1 MKLRIHD
8 AVAPRVVL
16 QVCVDRATFLASRIV
31 DTCTDL
37 FASALGHTPLD
48 SWGIW
53 LCAHNATR
61 YDQMAGRGAPTP
73 TGFGRNAPDVQ
84 HIRAVAD
91 LEAAMGDSQRHGL
104 HQEEQEHDSCGIGFV
119 AHIKGEKSR
128 RIVDDA
134 LEILQRLSH
143 RAATGADPLTGDGAG
158 ILLQIPHRF
167 FKAKGVELGFDM
179 PKRRGY
185 GVGQV
190 FLPQDEEA
198 RRACERILEEEI
210 EKEGQRL
217 IGWRDVP
224 IDESCAGFI
233 AKKTLPRVRQ
243 VYIAR
248 RRVVPSAFERKLYV
262 IRKIVEHR
270 IKREGVDPAGRFHLA
285 SLSSETI
292 VYKGLLLP
300 GNLPSFYPDL
310 RDDQMVTSIAV
321 VHSRFSTNTHPTWDL
336 AQPFRFIAHNG
347 EINTVRGNRA
357 WLHARRRLLQS
368 AKFDGGL
375 ERLWPIV
382 EGGKSDSAQ
391 FDAALE
397 LLVLGGRTLPHAMM
411 MMIPEAW
418 EHPAQADMDDDRRAF
433 YEYASSLM
441 EPWDGPA
448 AIAFTD
454 GHLVGATLDRNG
466 LRPAR
471 YTITED
477 DRVILA
483 SEAGVLDIPPSLVR
497 KKGRLQPGRM
507 FLVDTD
513 EGRIL
518 EDDEVKRDI
527 TARFPYRKWLNKN
540 TFTFDELKDAAAPA
554 RADGDALR
562 TLQRAFGYTEEDLH
576 TILKPMAETGK
587 EPVGSMGNDCPLAV
601 LSEQAPPLFDYF
613 HQLFAQVTN
622 PPIDPI
628 RESLV
633 MTVATGIGPD
643 GNTLEESPEQCH
655 QVTLP
660 GPALTNAEM
669 AKLKA
674 VTDEGVFEC
683 RTLSLLYPRD
693 GGLDQAVEALCS
705 AVVEAVDFGTN
716 ILVLSDRGV
725 DEAHTAIPSLLALS
739 AVHQR
744 LVREGIRTHTGL
756 VVEAADVREVH
767 HVACLIGFG
776 AAAVNPYLA
785 LDSIRALALLGHIP
799 GDENE
804 AQERYLKAIDDGLQK
819 VMSKMGISTIQSYR
833 GAQIFEAVGLDTALV
848 AQHFTGTPSR
858 IGGVGL
864 HGLHEEV
871 AARHAR
877 AFPASTATK
886 PVAVGPPPAPGVAVA
901 AVAPTSML
909 PSGGL
914 YLFRRDGEKHRW
926 SPQIVHALQKAVR
939 ATDVQEGQAH
949 FEQFKKLADD
959 DGIQPSTLR
968 DLLVV
973 NEEQCTAIPLEEV
986 EPAAAI
992 LQRFV
997 SGAMSFGSISP
1008 EAHETLAIAMNRIGA
1023 KSNSGEGG
1031 EEARRFVP
1039 DENGDLR
1046 RSAIKQVA
1054 SGRFGV
1060 TTEYLVNATE
1070 LQIKMAQGAKPGE
1083 GGQLPGH
1090 KVDER
1095 IARVRHSTPG
1105 VSLISPPPHHDIYS
1119 IEDLKQLIFDLQSVH
1134 PEARISVKLV
1144 SEIGVGTVAAG
1155 CAKAGAGAVTIA
1167 GWEGGTGAAPLSSLK
1182 HAGLPWELGLAEA
1195 HQVLVE
1201 MGLRSRLRLQ
1211 VDGGLRTGRD
1221 VVMAALLGA
1230 EEFGLATASLVAE
1243 GCVMQRKCHL
1253 NTCSVGVA
1261 TQDPELRKRF
1271 VGKPEHIVNY
1281 FHFVAEDV
1289 RRCLARLGFRSL
1301 EELIGR
1307 VDLLARR
1314 TDLASNKARAV
1325 DLTPLLMQAK
1335 PGSAGL
1341 SGELLSAGTHRVDVS
1356 MHIDHAILAMA
1367 PGVVDGK
1374 KASLEMPVHNT
1385 DRAAGALLSGVIA
1398 RRHGAQGLPDETL
1411 RVRMLGSAGQSFG
1424 AFLVKGVSLSLAGEA
1439 NDGVGKGLS
1448 GGHIVITPPKD
1459 SRLVREENVLIGN
1472 VALYGATSGELY
1484 VSGVAG
1490 ERFAVRNS
1498 GARAVVEGVGDHGCE
1513 YMTGGVVVVLGAVGR
1528 NFAAGM
1534 SGGLAFALDRERT
1547 FGRRCNKD
1555 GIELLPLDESD
1566 AWLVQGLVA
1575 RHAELT
1581 GSPLAR
1587 RLLDGW
1593 DLHASS
1599 FVKVLPSEYK
1609 RVLEKRREQA
1619 QKAALAAAE

>member
-1 MKLRIHD
+1 
-8 AVAPRVVL
+8 
-16 QVCVDRATFLASRIV
+16 
-31 DTCTDL
+31 
-37 FASALGHTPLD
+37 
-48 SWGIW
+48 
-53 LCAHNATR
+53 
-61 YDQMAGRGAPTP
+61 
-73 TGFGRNAPDVQ
+73 
-84 HIRAVAD
+84 
-91 LEAAMGDSQRHGL
+91 MGGCRSQRGL
-104 HQEEQEHDSCGIGFV
+104 HLEEHEHDSCGIGFV

-134 LEILQRLSH
+134 LEVLRRLSH

-167 FKAKGVELGFDM
+167 FKEKGLQLGFDM
-179 PKRRGY
+179 PRRRGY

-190 FLPQDEEA
+190 FLPQDPVA
-198 RRACERILEEEI
+198 RAACERILEDEI
-210 EKEGQRL
+210 GKEGQRL
-217 IGWRDVP
+217 LGWRDVP
-224 IDESCAGFI
+224 IDDSVAGFI
-233 AKKTLPRVRQ
+233 AKKTLPLVRQ
-243 VYIAR
+243 VYVGR
-248 RRVVPSAFERKLYV
+248 RRVAPSAFERKLYV
-262 IRKIVEHR
+262 IRKLTEHR
-270 IKREGVDPAGRFHLA
+270 IKSEGVDPEGRFHLA

-300 GNLPSFYPDL
+300 DHLPGFYPDL
-310 RDDQMVTSIAV
+310 RDEQMVSAIAV

-382 EGGKSDSAQ
+382 EAGKSDSAQ

-397 LLVLGGRTLPHAMM
+397 LLVLGGRSLPHAMM

-418 EHPAQADMDDDRRAF
+418 EHPAQSDMDDDRRAF
-433 YEYASSLM
+433 YEYASALM

-471 YTITED
+471 YTVTED
-477 DRVILA
+477 DRVVLA
-483 SEAGVLDIPPSLVR
+483 SEAGVLDIPTNLVR

-518 EDDEVKRDI
+518 EDDEVKHDI

-540 TFTFDELKDAAAPA
+540 TFTFDELADAAAPTRVEGDPL
-554 RADGDALR
+554 RAQ
-562 TLQRAFGYTEEDLH
+562 QRAFGYTEEDLH
-576 TILKPMAETGK
+576 TILQPMAETGK
-587 EPVGSMGNDCPLAV
+587 EPVGSMGNDCPLAI
-601 LSEQAPPLFDYF
+601 LSEHAPPLFDYF

-643 GNTLEESPEQCH
+643 GNTLEETPEQCH
-655 QVTLP
+655 HITLP
-660 GPALTNAEM
+660 GPALNNEET
-669 AKLKA
+669 AKLKG
-674 VTDEGVFEC
+674 VTGEGVFEC
-683 RTLSLLYPRD
+683 KTLSLLYPAD
-693 GGLDQAVEALCS
+693 GSLQSALATLCHS
-705 AVVEAVDFGTN
+705 VIEAVDFGNN
-716 ILVLSDRGV
+716 IIVLSDRGV
-725 DEAHTAIPSLLALS
+725 DEHHLSIPSLLALS

-776 AAAVNPYLA
+776 AAAVNPWLA
-785 LDSIRALALLGHIP
+785 LDTVRELARAGHICV
-799 GDENE
+799 DERE
-804 AQERYLKAIDDGLQK
+804 AQKRYLKAIDDGLQK

-833 GAQIFEAVGLDTALV
+833 GAQIFEAVGLDGALIE
-848 AQHFTGTPSR
+848 QHFTGTPSR
-858 IGGVGL
+858 IGGIGL
-864 HGLHEEV
+864 PGIHDEV
-871 AARHAR
+871 KERHR
-877 AFPASTATK
+877 RGFSQASPVTAT
-886 PVAVGPPPAPGVAVA
+886 PPPPPPPALPA
-901 AVAPTSML
+901 ALPAAPSVLPAGLPVLPAAATLPLPPPPPPAAATAGTML

-914 YLFRRDGEKHRW
+914 YLYRRDGEKHRW

-939 ATDVQEGQAH
+939 AETRDAGQPH

-959 DGIQPSTLR
+959 NGIQPTTLR
-968 DLLVV
+968 DLLTVD
-973 NEEQCTAIPLEEV
+973 EAKCTAIPLDEV

-992 LQRFV
+992 LSRFV

-1008 EAHETLAIAMNRIGA
+1008 EAHETLAIAMNRVGA

-1031 EEARRFVP
+1031 EEPRRFVKDP
-1039 DENGDLR
+1039 NGDSR

-1060 TTEYLVNATE
+1060 TTEYLVNAVE

-1144 SEIGVGTVAAG
+1144 SEVGVGTVAAG

-1221 VVMAALLGA
+1221 VVLAALLGA

-1261 TQDPELRKRF
+1261 TQDPELRKKF

-1289 RRCLARLGFRSL
+1289 RQWMARLGFSSLDEMVGRVELLKRRADLAGKKATSVDLAPLLLPARPGSEGLSADMRSA
-1301 EELIGR
+1301 GSHR
-1307 VDLLARR
+1307 VDL
-1314 TDLASNKARAV
+1314 T
-1325 DLTPLLMQAK
+1325 T
-1335 PGSAGL
+1335 
-1341 SGELLSAGTHRVDVS
+1341 
-1356 MHIDHAILAMA
+1356 HIDHAILKLA
-1367 PGVVDGK
+1367 PDAVDGV
-1374 KASLEMPVHNT
+1374 KAAVELAVHNT
-1385 DRAAGALLSGVIA
+1385 DRATGALLSGIIA
-1398 RRHGAQGLPDETL
+1398 RRHGGQGLADDTL
-1411 RVRMLGSAGQSFG
+1411 RVQLHGSAGQSFG
-1424 AFLVKGVSLSLAGEA
+1424 AFLIKGVSLELTGEA
-1439 NDGVGKGLS
+1439 NDGVAKGLS
-1448 GGHIVITPPKD
+1448 GGRIVVVPPKD
-1459 SRLVREENVLIGN
+1459 SRLVREDNVLIGN

-1534 SGGLAFALDRERT
+1534 SGGLAFVLDRERA
-1547 FGRRCNKD
+1547 FDRRCNKD
-1555 GIELLPLDESD
+1555 GIELHPLDESD
-1566 AWLVQGLVA
+1566 AWLVQGLIA
-1575 RHAELT
+1575 RHVELT
-1581 GSPLAR
+1581 KSPLGR
-1587 RLLDGW
+1587 KVLDAW
-1593 DLHASS
+1593 DMHATS
-1599 FVKVLPSEYK
+1599 FVKVLPVEYK
-1609 RVLEKRREQA
+1609 RVLDKRREQA
-1619 QKAALAAAE
+1619 AQAALAAAE